1 MSQQEHQCCNR
12 PSNYPLFRSIIMNLS
27 QIIGREI
34 ISLHFGFR
42 SCRISQL
49 ILHSQLNFETL
60 PQYTAWDKMQN
71 KTDLTFRPT
80 NFTAFLKVFTVDA
93 II

>member
-1 MSQQEHQCCNR
+1 MSQQEHRCCNR
-12 PSNYPLFRSIIMNLS
+12 PSNHPLFRSIIMNLS

-60 PQYTAWDKMQN
+60 PQYMQN
-71 KTDLTFRPT
+71 KTDLTFRAT